1 MDILKRER
9 DKMAKEREGMSC
21 LKRGSRNS
29 FKVERGGKKREAIL
43 KRKWI
48 SSRRE
53 NIWDQRER
61 ENRKLKGRD
70 RQNWR
75 EEKGEKHRSKTG
87 REKEK
92 LTESE
97 TEIWETDKEGY

>member
-53 NIWDQRER
+53 NI
-61 ENRKLKGRD
+61 
-70 RQNWR
+70 
-75 EEKGEKHRSKTG
+75 
-87 REKEK
+87 
-92 LTESE
+92 
-97 TEIWETDKEGY
+97 